1 MSSTEQKVEDR
12 YTPVDNTL
20 LMTSVVDEEHQAE
33 TTIDEDDIREHF
45 SKRFLIP
52 TSLRDTEGKTRG
64 DGSDPLSL
72 YRHYSRMQQKQNEDE
87 LVRGGGYGDDDED
100 EIDSPVVVVP
110 PESQYFGRTS
120 NETARIR
127 REIRERILNEHKDTN
142 AEHAEDLL
150 SRHQNLGGVRSESF
164 YERKLVKKESER
176 GLNAYDAGRRV
187 STWRDLTPA
196 EKAER
201 ERKRLAVQ
209 KIKEEARKRKQL
221 MQEAENLKAQ
231 IEATEKRRA
240 EEKKMSVAARLEE
253 IRNAVGA
260 TADTLWE

>member
-1 MSSTEQKVEDR
+1 M
-12 YTPVDNTL
+12 
-20 LMTSVVDEEHQAE
+20 
-33 TTIDEDDIREHF
+33 
-45 SKRFLIP
+45 IP
-52 TSLRDTEGKTRG
+52 KSRGGTEGKTR

-72 YRHYSRMQQKQNEDE
+72 YRHYSRMQQQQMEDE
-87 LVRGGGYGDDDED
+87 LGYEDGENDET
-100 EIDSPVVVVP
+100 DSPVVVVP

-120 NETARIR
+120 KETERIR
-127 REIRERILNEHKDTN
+127 REIRNKILNEHKDTN
-142 AEHAEDLL
+142 AEKADDLL
-150 SRHQNLGGVRSESF
+150 SRHQNLGAVRTESF

-209 KIKEEARKRKQL
+209 KVKEEARKRKQL

-231 IEATEKRRA
+231 IEATEKTCGG
-240 EEKKMSVAARLEE
+240 EENVCRSKIGGDS
-253 IRNAVGA
+253 
-260 TADTLWE
+260 